1 MRTQPK
7 TLPLIAILLSAL
19 SIGGVAVAAQPSAK
33 TKVTVGPVYD
43 IAEPSIYEQL
53 QELLKQKKES
63 GELAQIEREGRERA
77 ERTMRNPAPVEGLRI
92 ARTKKSWTY
101 DPSVVATADVRDND
115 GNLIVARGTAVSP
128 LDQVSWKPMVFF
140 DQRDESQVRM
150 AKKLMAQWNGR
161 GKAVLVAGN
170 WIDISR
176 AWGHQVYFD
185 QKGTLI
191 QKFGINAVPA
201 TVTQQGKVLLITELP
216 VTDEVGGK

>member
-1 MRTQPK
+1 MKQATSQLAL
-7 TLPLIAILLSAL
+7 TIAVLAL
-19 SIGGVAVAAQPSAK
+19 ATAVQAAPPSAK
-33 TKVTVGPVYD
+33 TRVTLGPVYE

-53 QELLKQKKES
+53 QALLKEKQES
-63 GELAQIEREGRERA
+63 GEMAQLEKEGRERA
-77 ERTMRNPAPVEGLRI
+77 ERSIRNPAPVDGLRI
-92 ARTKKSWTY
+92 ARTKRTWTY
-101 DPSVVATADVRDND
+101 DPSVVATADVRDNE

-128 LDQVSWKPMVFF
+128 LEQVSWKPMVFF

-150 AKKLMAQWNGR
+150 AKQLMEQWKGR

-170 WIDISR
+170 WMDLSK

-201 TVTQQGKVLLITELP
+201 TVTQQGKVLLISELP
-216 VTDEVGGK
+216 ITDDAGRK